1 LSQINFEPYGLH
13 FSQVKQTQTC
23 AESHFF
29 KEKSSQVTQKSSHDF
44 DFFEKNKK
52 VKVMTLTFLKK
63 QEKVKVM
70 TLTFLKK
77 TKKVKVMTLTF
88 FKGPLENTFRRFL

>member
-1 LSQINFEPYGLH
+1 MSKTVFLRFLKSFI
-13 FSQVKQTQTC
+13 QTC